1 MNGKLGA
8 MARPQRTNES
18 RLLADRYVIV
28 DLIGSGTA
36 ADVFRVRDRQT
47 GVLRAAKVLKSENTA
62 IPRILARF
70 EDEFRILRTLHHP
83 HLPEVYDYG
92 WTDDGGRFLIME
104 LVDGVPL
111 DEYFRKN
118 PADVWAILY
127 ELCETL
133 SFVHNHKLLHQDIK
147 PSNILVK
154 RTTAYG
160 PDLPLVK
167 LIDFGLIYKRDAG
180 AAVELVG
187 TPAYV
192 APEVV
197 RGEASLTRAVDYYSL
212 GATLFELLTGQ
223 PPFVGA
229 VRDVLRAQVEREPV
243 IDEEALEWAEL
254 YPHVRALLTKDGRA
268 RLEAFEE
275 LRRAVTSRLTGG
287 IDELDRAYKLAR
299 AESTP
304 IRQDAWDDAKQ
315 WLDDAV
321 PLSPASNPPKELAI
335 EIVGRTG
342 PVRSRLVD
350 ALCAESAIRG
360 CYVLRF
366 GQGAP
371 PGRRDPSDRRQGQ
384 VDRFNRALQRIDA
397 LHPSAVLLVVNGIEL
412 LSDDEASFL
421 RYIVTMQALK
431 REGSRFVFLIARD
444 VGGADHPLD
453 SYLPTERIPVVL
465 PLDRES
471 RSKDGGAD
479 DVYYVSAMAKAALES
494 ALSESQRNA
503 LSYVASHPGPV
514 SREWV
519 RSFSHL
525 STTEFEEEVD
535 RLITRHLVYPV
546 VMGASGALAASD
558 LARSLGPSI
567 VSPKDHAAIHRDL
580 AKRLEKDGVPG
591 QRRSS
596 VLELIAYHDEAIGE
610 DRRGLVSRIRA
621 IKAAWQERS
630 LSDVERIAQASL
642 SHLVK
647 TRAHSKAARHYFV
660 TQWIRALWARN
671 QHTKAKRAI
680 DEFIVNRGEKIPAA
694 LLPKY
699 IRGILDAD
707 GPAKA
712 LEFVGGIKDLSDQV
726 LLEKA
731 LVLCQLTRHDES
743 LALLK
748 VLRRSK
754 VLDVRDR
761 YRVMIYRAMNFL
773 GLGNHR
779 KIEPLLSSASIRARI
794 DNCNDEFVLMSAIRV
809 QAFTVQGHP
818 RDSLRVI
825 ARTLPVAHG
834 HEFYLRL
841 NLLYRLAAGAY
852 QDLGQPRKAIL
863 SQQRAIPLASALGLG
878 EFEAMSWMRLCE
890 YERVLGNFG
899 NALRYLAKAR
909 AIMANSTYEADR
921 ARLNLTEMQIHS
933 WLRSP
938 EMHKVIDGAAW
949 IEGISNVNER
959 GRYFMMLG
967 GYWTDNGDWDRAWHC
982 YDNATELLQRTG
994 FTDNLI
1000 ILGRARLRL
1009 ALLAG
1014 RHQQSLKERRA
1025 ISAPRLRMALS
1036 SSGQLQRNLALLEFV
1051 INRRRG
1057 WNAVSDLCD
1066 ACLQQCDDSTEA
1078 IVRLEALSLVF
1089 RTYARHR
1096 RYGEAEAAFRQF
1108 YLLLK
1113 TATSNMEDKYI
1124 AGLMGRLDLTQLT
1137 REYDLLEKRNKA
1149 GVTTSLVA

>member
-1 MNGKLGA
+1 

-36 ADVFRVRDRQT
+36 ADVYRVRDRQT
-47 GVLRAAKVLKSENTA
+47 GVLRAAKVLKPENA
-62 IPRILARF
+62 ANPKILARF

-92 WTDDGGRFLIME
+92 WTEDGGRFLIME

-111 DEYFRKN
+111 DEYFRSN
-118 PADVWAILY
+118 AADIWAILY

-133 SFVHNHKLLHQDIK
+133 TFVHNHKLLHQDIK
-147 PSNILVK
+147 PANILVK

-167 LIDFGLIYKRDAG
+167 LIDFGLTYRRDAG

-197 RGEASLTRAVDYYSL
+197 RGEKALTRAVDYYSL

-223 PPFVGA
+223 PPFAGSP
-229 VRDVLRAQVEREPV
+229 RDVLRAHVEREPV
-243 IDEEALEWAEL
+243 IEEEALEWAEL
-254 YPHVRALLTKDGRA
+254 YPHVRALLTKDRRA
-268 RLEAFEE
+268 RLDAFEE
-275 LRRAVTSRLTGG
+275 FRRAVTSRLTGG
-287 IDELDRAYKLAR
+287 IEELDRAYGLAR
-299 AESTP
+299 IESAS
-304 IRQDAWDDAKQ
+304 IREDAWDDAKQ
-315 WLDDAV
+315 WLDDVV
-321 PLSPASNPPKELAI
+321 PSSSANDPAKELAI

-360 CYVLRF
+360 CYVLRL

-371 PGRRDPSDRRQGQ
+371 PGPRERSDRRQGQ
-384 VDRFNRALQRIDA
+384 VDRFNRALQSIDA
-397 LHPSAVLLVVNGIEL
+397 LHPAAVLLVINGIEL

-453 SYLPTERIPVVL
+453 SYLPVDRLPVVL

-471 RSKDGGAD
+471 RSKDGGAG

-494 ALSESQRNA
+494 ALSESQRKA

-525 STTEFEEEVD
+525 ATTEFEEEVD

-546 VMGASGALAASD
+546 VMGSSGALAASD

-567 VSPKDHAAIHRDL
+567 VSPKQHEAIHRDL
-580 AKRLEKDGVPG
+580 AKRLEKDGVAG

-596 VLELIAYHDEAIGE
+596 VLELIAYHDEAVSG

-630 LSDVERIAQASL
+630 LSDVERIARSSL
-642 SHLVK
+642 SQLVK

-660 TQWIRALWARN
+660 KQWIRALWARN

-680 DEFIVNRGEKIPAA
+680 DEFIVSSGDKIPAA

-699 IRGILDAD
+699 IRGILDLD

-712 LEFVGGIKDLSDQV
+712 LDFIDGIGESGFSARLRDQV

-731 LVLCQLTRHDES
+731 LMLCHLARHDES
-743 LALLK
+743 L
-748 VLRRSK
+748 
-754 VLDVRDR
+754 
-761 YRVMIYRAMNFL
+761 
-773 GLGNHR
+773 
-779 KIEPLLSSASIRARI
+779 
-794 DNCNDEFVLMSAIRV
+794 
-809 QAFTVQGHP
+809 
-818 RDSLRVI
+818 
-825 ARTLPVAHG
+825 VA
-834 HEFYLRL
+834 
-841 NLLYRLAAGAY
+841 
-852 QDLGQPRKAIL
+852 
-863 SQQRAIPLASALGLG
+863 
-878 EFEAMSWMRLCE
+878 
-890 YERVLGNFG
+890 
-899 NALRYLAKAR
+899 
-909 AIMANSTYEADR
+909 
-921 ARLNLTEMQIHS
+921 
-933 WLRSP
+933 
-938 EMHKVIDGAAW
+938 
-949 IEGISNVNER
+949 
-959 GRYFMMLG
+959 
-967 GYWTDNGDWDRAWHC
+967 
-982 YDNATELLQRTG
+982 
-994 FTDNLI
+994 
-1000 ILGRARLRL
+1000 
-1009 ALLAG
+1009 
-1014 RHQQSLKERRA
+1014 
-1025 ISAPRLRMALS
+1025 
-1036 SSGQLQRNLALLEFV
+1036 
-1051 INRRRG
+1051 
-1057 WNAVSDLCD
+1057 
-1066 ACLQQCDDSTEA
+1066 
-1078 IVRLEALSLVF
+1078 
-1089 RTYARHR
+1089 
-1096 RYGEAEAAFRQF
+1096 
-1108 YLLLK
+1108 
-1113 TATSNMEDKYI
+1113 
-1124 AGLMGRLDLTQLT
+1124 
-1137 REYDLLEKRNKA
+1137 
-1149 GVTTSLVA
+1149 